1 MEKKVCAFCDS
12 RDLDLIIDFGKVA
25 LAGAFLKQ
33 NEFEREVKYSQKLK
47 YCKNCFAMQIVDV
60 VSPDILFQDYFYF
73 SSSIRTLQA
82 HFQTYAE
89 EMIDRFLSHPGAKVL
104 EFGCN
109 DGVLLKPFATSDIDT
124 VIGVD
129 PATNV
134 IEKIQDSNIVCINDY
149 FNNAVADY
157 IVAEYGSI
165 DLVMANN
172 VFAHIPEIN
181 ETTSAIKKV
190 LSADGVFVF
199 EVHYMGKVVE
209 ELQYDMIYHEHLY
222 YYSLLSLMKHFA
234 KFDMMIF
241 DVKPVPIHAGSVRFY
256 ACNLDSKWSTP
267 HPSVKKL
274 KRKELERGYD
284 LSSTFSSFGER
295 VNETKFVLKSLLQ
308 TLKDNGKTIVG
319 YGASGRA
326 NTILQFCGLT
336 DKLLDYMIDD
346 APAKQGY
353 FTPGSHLEIFPSD
366 VLNSNSPPDYI
377 LLFAWSFLDEVCK
390 RNVDYLKGGGKI
402 IVPLPEVKIYDINDL
417 HLENL

>member
-1 MEKKVCAFCDS
+1 MEKKVCAFCGS
-12 RDLDLIIDFGKVA
+12 SDLDLIIDFGKVA
-25 LAGAFLKQ
+25 LAGAFLQ
-33 NEFEREVKYSQKLK
+33 QSEFEQEVKYSQKLK
-47 YCKNCFAMQIVDV
+47 YCSNCFAMQVVDV
-60 VSPDILFQDYFYF
+60 VAPDILFQDYFYF

-82 HFQTYAE
+82 HFQTYAK
-89 EMIDRFLSHPGAKVL
+89 EMVDRFLLHQDAKVL

-109 DGVLLKPFATSDIDT
+109 DGVLLKPFAASGIET

-134 IEKIQDSNIVCINDY
+134 IGKIQDSNIICINDY
-149 FNNAVADY
+149 FNNSVADY
-157 IVAEYGSI
+157 ILSQYGTL

-190 LSADGVFVF
+190 LSVDGVFVF

-241 DVKPVPIHAGSVRFY
+241 DVKPVPIHAGSIRFY
-256 ACNLDSKWSTP
+256 ACNLDSKWSTQQ
-267 HPSVKKL
+267 PSV
-274 KRKELERGYD
+274 KELERKEFERGYH
-284 LSSTFSSFGER
+284 LSSTFSSFGEK
-295 VNETKFVLKSLLQ
+295 VNKTKFALKSLLQ
-308 TLKDNGKTIVG
+308 TLKDDGKTIVG

-326 NTILQFCGLT
+326 NTILQFCELN
-336 DKLLDYMIDD
+336 DELLDYMIDD

-353 FTPGSHLEIFPSD
+353 FTPGSHLEIFPSQ
-366 VLNSNSPPDYI
+366 VLNHNTPPDYI
-377 LLFAWSFLDEVCK
+377 LLFAWSFLDEICK
-390 RNVDYLKGGGKI
+390 RNVDYLKSGGKI
-402 IVPLPEVKIYDINDL
+402 IVPLPEVKIYDIN
-417 HLENL
+417 NLNL